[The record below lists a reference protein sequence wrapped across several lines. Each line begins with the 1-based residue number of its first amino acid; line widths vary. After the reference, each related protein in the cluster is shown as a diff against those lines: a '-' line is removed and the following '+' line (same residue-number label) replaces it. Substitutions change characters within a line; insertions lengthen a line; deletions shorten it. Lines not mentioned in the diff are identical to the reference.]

1 MYPYPGPGF
10 PFGVTNGF
18 LLAYFRRGIAFLFL
32 KTMLY
37 DEQQQIIEDDL
48 VPAGYFDIEE
58 EPEVFVEGGDIWTV
72 VDNTK
77 VY

>member
-1 MYPYPGPGF
+1 MFSWFLTTPYF
-10 PFGVTNGF
+10 QSLTD
-18 LLAYFRRGIAFLFL
+18 LEL
-32 KTMLY
+32 KKMLY

-48 VPAGYFDIEE
+48 VPAGYFDQED

>member
-1 MYPYPGPGF
+1 MNLVMFSWFLTTPYF
-10 PFGVTNGF
+10 QSLTD
-18 LLAYFRRGIAFLFL
+18 LEL
-32 KTMLY
+32 KKMLY